1 MARAPAEENGSMT
14 KITPSPTLTEC
25 ASTTPALTRELE
37 RLGLDDCCGTR
48 SLAET
53 CRDEQLDP
61 ETGIA
66 ELTCEPPL
74 PPPDGI
80 TSTCR
85 RLPSGSSSQASAPN
99 GSWRGGSSVVA
110 PSSRAE
116 LIQAWSTARAP
127 VASAL
132 CCRHSA
138 NRPGCRG

>member
-1 MARAPAEENGSMT
+1 MT
-14 KITPSPTLTEC
+14 KIPPSPTLTEG

-37 RLGLDDCCGTR
+37 RLGLDDCCGGTR

-80 TSTCR
+80 TSNCR

-99 GSWRGGSSVVA
+99 GSCRGGSSTLA
-110 PSSRAE
+110 PSSRAV

-127 VASAL
+127 GPPA
-132 CCRHSA
+132 
-138 NRPGCRG
+138 